1 MTHIPRL
8 VVLLLAIPLAGCAV
22 TSGSSRES
30 VGEAIHSNRIT
41 GEIQTRFQADRVLAP
56 LGLRIETYRREVFV
70 SGLVQTDAQRARAV
84 AIARNTSGVLDA
96 YFVDTDPPDR
106 PVTRAHFRAS
116 GETVW
121 TAALAAIHTA
131 GYQIEDRRDGRTLVT
146 QWRRVPGNSWTL
158 WLTTRERMR
167 LALYP
172 HGQIVTVIAV
182 SDRQDGGRLA
192 WQIEREETILQGIQK
207 AIDVMAAARS

>member
-1 MTHIPRL
+1 MTHILRPVL
-8 VVLLLAIPLAGCAV
+8 LLLAIPLAGCAV

-30 VGEAIHSNRIT
+30 FGEAIHSNRIT
-41 GEIQTRFQADRVLAP
+41 GEIEARFQVDRVLAP
-56 LGLRIETYRREVFV
+56 LGLKVETYRREVFV

-106 PVTRAHFRAS
+106 PVTRAHIRAN

-121 TAALAAIHTA
+121 AAALVAIHTA
-131 GYQIEDRRDGRTLVT
+131 GYQIEDRRDGHTLVT
-146 QWRRVPGNSWTL
+146 QWRRVPGNWWTL

-182 SDRQDGGRLA
+182 SDRQDGGSLT
-192 WQIEREETILQGIQK
+192 WQIEREETILQAIQK
-207 AIDVMAAARS
+207 AIDVTASARP